1 MNKMLCNNPQLKYD
15 MNIWETSVTF
25 IEHTCWK
32 PAEALSEFKCSKQ
45 LVTVCWVSP
54 ESEMHSNM
62 LKFNNR
68 LWYRTQYSKLQQIL
82 SLSACMQR
90 KYKPPSS
97 QKQVP
102 ISPSADNNKHIK
114 TENNNNKFER
124 KIEDDAMQGPKK
136 NLFFCK
142 DLT

>member
-1 MNKMLCNNPQLKYD
+1 MLEACKSFVWIQVQQTVGLRYVGLDQSQRCTSTLLK
-15 MNIWETSVTF
+15 S
-25 IEHTCWK
+25 
-32 PAEALSEFKCSKQ
+32 EAI
-45 LVTVCWVSP
+45 VYAMIT
-54 ESEMHSNM
+54 
-62 LKFNNR
+62 KFNNR

-82 SLSACMQR
+82 SLSSMQR

-97 QKQVP
+97 KKQVA

-136 NLFFCK
+136 NFLFCK